1 MRLIVDGDKLD
12 YWMEKRG
19 IRSDS
24 ELVRRADVGANV
36 VASLRRG
43 NGFESRTL
51 EKIARALECNPLDL
65 QTVEAAPELFSQA
78 QAALS

>member
-12 YWMEKRG
+12 YWMKKRAV
-19 IRSDS
+19 RSDS

-36 VASLRRG
+36 IASLRKG

-51 EKIARALECNPLDL
+51 EKIARALDCNPLDL
-65 QTVEAAPELFSQA
+65 QTVEEAPGLFCPA
-78 QAALS
+78 PAALS